1 MSQPVPPDYMPWNEQ
16 PPPPR
21 NKRTGLKA
29 TVLSLILILAVL
41 VILNET
47 VFRISSADVQGTRRI
62 SKSTVLEAAGL
73 NRFTNYFSVN
83 EEKIAK
89 GINSNRY
96 LVFEKLE
103 KVFPNALIIYVR
115 ERSPVAK
122 AQEMGAVFQMDEE
135 GMVLEQSNVLIKEN
149 EENDGLIIITGL
161 KPKELRVGRKMVAGT
176 ESQEQAYLLVIQELT
191 LQGYLGQVSELN
203 LSDPDNIYLTTRDGY
218 NVRLGD
224 ISDLRAKIGTVRAVV
239 AELRAME
246 LKGGLLEAT
255 IPGEV
260 IYNGEQ

>member
-1 MSQPVPPDYMPWNEQ
+1 MSQPVPPEFMPWNEQ

-73 NRFTNYFSVN
+73 NRF
-83 EEKIAK
+83 
-89 GINSNRY
+89 NSNRY

-135 GMVLEQSNVLIKEN
+135 GMVLEQSNVLIKDN

-176 ESQEQAYLLVIQELT
+176 ESQEQAYLLVIQELS

-224 ISDLRAKIGTVRAVV
+224 ISDLRAKIGTVLAVV
-239 AELRAME
+239 AELRAMD